1 MVMVWMSHGR
11 WLLYGANDM
20 IIQLEWLR
28 DTLIEAESNGE
39 KVHIVGHI
47 PPNTASC
54 IRAWNRE
61 FNKII
66 HRFANIISG
75 QFNGHTHTDAF
86 TLFYS
91 KSTSDSDSNANSMS
105 AINVAWNGGSGTS
118 FIGLNSNYRLYT
130 IDANTYEVNDHET
143 WIFNLTEANSNPH
156 QSPIWFKEYSFRDAF
171 GVNDMKPK
179 TLSDLVNN
187 TFRHDKHALE
197 RVIGIV
203 CFVLFCFFCLFQP
216 PFKQNYHFHLQN

>member
-1 MVMVWMSHGR
+1 
-11 WLLYGANDM
+11 M

-28 DTLIEAESNGE
+28 DTLIEAESNGD
-39 KVHIVGHI
+39 KVHIVGHV

-61 FNKII
+61 YNKLIR
-66 HRFANIISG
+66 RFTNIISG
-75 QFNGHTHTDAF
+75 QFNGHTHTDEF

-91 KSTSDSDSNANSMS
+91 ELNSDSMANTNTNSNNNNSSTS

-118 FIGLNSNYRLYT
+118 FIGFNSNYRLYT

-143 WIFNLTEANSNPH
+143 WIFNLTEANLNPDKT
-156 QSPIWFKEYSFRDAF
+156 PIWFKEYSFRDAF
-171 GVNDMKPK
+171 GVNDLKPK

-187 TFRHDKHALE
+187 TFRNDKHALE
-197 RVIGIV
+197 RVIGKFHGNIFRS
-203 CFVLFCFFCLFQP
+203 FVT
-216 PFKQNYHFHLQN
+216 K